1 MFSFSAKTGGKKN
14 YISERRYLLNPHLKL
29 DSLDTERK
37 QAGKSLNELV
47 MDLLTLSSLHGLG
60 FFLKKNIPPW
70 EIIVT
75 SFE

>member
-1 MFSFSAKTGGKKN
+1 MFYIKCQNRRKKRN
-14 YISERRYLLNPHLKL
+14 YISKRRYLNNPHLKL

-37 QAGKSLNELV
+37 QAGKLV

-60 FFLKKNIPPW
+60 FFFKKKQLAMGIYC
-70 EIIVT
+70 IVT